1 MGGRDLRNVK
11 CTCNCTL
18 DVMALCMHESLDFP
32 VQQFHLYMLTRKNIQ
47 LAFIVNDMSCIYTQ
61 YNLEIPLR
69 SSASYRETS
78 LCLQR
83 HSGEGLLVWWQAL
96 QQVLVL
102 SPHVLPPPLKKSHM
116 TDLTFLSLAN
126 YTLPLK
132 SKLALLTWDSI
143 LISQN
148 SICLSFEKLAFLNI
162 HHSKGFLFFFFL
174 AYLPKISTVGKLS
187 RDSTALLW
195 SLHTNPSKFDLVPNV
210 MRVGSKLEGL
220 VWSHLKA

>member
-1 MGGRDLRNVK
+1 
-11 CTCNCTL
+11 
-18 DVMALCMHESLDFP
+18 MHESLDFP

-132 SKLALLTWDSI
+132 SKLELLTWDSI
-143 LISQN
+143 LTSQN

-162 HHSKGFLFFFFL
+162 LTTQKGFFSSSSWPTCPNL
-174 AYLPKISTVGKLS
+174 A
-187 RDSTALLW
+187 LW
-195 SLHTNPSKFDLVPNV
+195 ANCLEILVPLCSDHSIQILLNLTWFH
-210 MRVGSKLEGL
+210 MLWKVGSKLEEL

>member
-1 MGGRDLRNVK
+1 
-11 CTCNCTL
+11 
-18 DVMALCMHESLDFP
+18 MHESLDFP

-116 TDLTFLSLAN
+116 TDLTFRSLAN

-132 SKLALLTWDSI
+132 SKLELLTWDSI
-143 LISQN
+143 LTSQN

-162 HHSKGFLFFFFL
+162 LTTQKGFFSSSSWPTCPNL
-174 AYLPKISTVGKLS
+174 A
-187 RDSTALLW
+187 LW
-195 SLHTNPSKFDLVPNV
+195 ANCL
-210 MRVGSKLEGL
+210 
-220 VWSHLKA
+220 

>member
-1 MGGRDLRNVK
+1 M
-11 CTCNCTL
+11 
-18 DVMALCMHESLDFP
+18 
-32 VQQFHLYMLTRKNIQ
+32 
-47 LAFIVNDMSCIYTQ
+47 AFIVNDMSCIYTL

-126 YTLPLK
+126 IHFR
-132 SKLALLTWDSI
+132 SKVSW
-143 LISQN
+143 N
-148 SICLSFEKLAFLNI
+148 S
-162 HHSKGFLFFFFL
+162 
-174 AYLPKISTVGKLS
+174 
-187 RDSTALLW
+187 W
-195 SLHTNPSKFDLVPNV
+195 
-210 MRVGSKLEGL
+210 LETRF
-220 VWSHLKA
+220 SHLKTQFVWVSRNLHFWIFTTQKGFFSSSSWPTCPNLALWANCLEILVPLCSDHSIQILLNLTWFQMLWK